1 MAFVNSSGYAGL
13 TDTPLARV
21 GYAKTFVRRFFC
33 NGMIPDITYS
43 DYDTELVQC
52 NQIVQFTKQPI
63 VRWKPYQKNQ
73 DLIPQEVDLDNFCF
87 ELCEADY
94 VSIKIDTMDEKYL
107 CERFKEWEASVM
119 LSVQQDKEQR
129 LNRYVLGRLP
139 LEVAPQNTGLTAG
152 YDTQVSLGSS
162 GSPVTLTPN
171 TFVQQISYHQL
182 VLTEACAWEDGKMAL
197 VVPPAFYNLLLN
209 GPLSNALT
217 MGNCVNCS
225 SQITGKAPGQV
236 MGFDVYKSTYA
247 PKIVGGSASWI
258 LAGRKDATMFAED
271 IITSRI
277 IQSTKGFWKEY
288 QMLMVYGEK
297 TIQPQAWTAGA
308 YIAQQTN

>member
-1 MAFVNSSGYAGL
+1 MAFVNSSGFAGL

-21 GYAKTFVRRFFC
+21 GYAKKFVRRFFC

-43 DYDTELVQC
+43 DYDAELVQC

-139 LEVAPQNTGLTAG
+139 LQPLESVEDIA
-152 YDTQVSLGSS
+152 LGR
-162 GSPVTLTPN
+162 
-171 TFVQQISYHQL
+171 
-182 VLTEACAWEDGKMAL
+182 
-197 VVPPAFYNLLLN
+197 LLLAS
-209 GPLSNALT
+209 GRSAEAARIAAEGVEVIAPLRGINASEIPLRLLLVEALRAAGEAERAAT
-217 MGNCVNCS
+217 EQQQL
-225 SQITGKAPGQV
+225 SQLIALRAQEIPDPALRDQYLARVELRSGAAPL
-236 MGFDVYKSTYA
+236 F
-247 PKIVGGSASWI
+247 
-258 LAGRKDATMFAED
+258 
-271 IITSRI
+271 
-277 IQSTKGFWKEY
+277 
-288 QMLMVYGEK
+288 
-297 TIQPQAWTAGA
+297 
-308 YIAQQTN
+308 

>member
-1 MAFVNSSGYAGL
+1 
-13 TDTPLARV
+13 
-21 GYAKTFVRRFFC
+21 
-33 NGMIPDITYS
+33 MIPDITYS
-43 DYDTELVQC
+43 DYDAELVQC

-139 LEVAPQNTGLTAG
+139 LEVAPQSTGLTAG

-182 VLTEACAWEDGKMAL
+182 VLTEACA
-197 VVPPAFYNLLLN
+197 
-209 GPLSNALT
+209 
-217 MGNCVNCS
+217 
-225 SQITGKAPGQV
+225 
-236 MGFDVYKSTYA
+236 
-247 PKIVGGSASWI
+247 
-258 LAGRKDATMFAED
+258 
-271 IITSRI
+271 
-277 IQSTKGFWKEY
+277 
-288 QMLMVYGEK
+288 
-297 TIQPQAWTAGA
+297 
-308 YIAQQTN
+308 

>member
-1 MAFVNSSGYAGL
+1 M
-13 TDTPLARV
+13 
-21 GYAKTFVRRFFC
+21 
-33 NGMIPDITYS
+33 
-43 DYDTELVQC
+43 
-52 NQIVQFTKQPI
+52 
-63 VRWKPYQKNQ
+63 
-73 DLIPQEVDLDNFCF
+73 
-87 ELCEADY
+87 
-94 VSIKIDTMDEKYL
+94 
-107 CERFKEWEASVM
+107 
-119 LSVQQDKEQR
+119 
-129 LNRYVLGRLP
+129 LGRLP
-139 LEVAPQNTGLTAG
+139 LEVAPAEYRSAG

-247 PKIVGGSASWI
+247 PRLWRFGIVD
-258 LAGRKDATMFAED
+258 LAGWKDATMFAED

-277 IQSTKGFWKEY
+277 IQSPKASGRNTRC
-288 QMLMVYGEK
+288 
-297 TIQPQAWTAGA
+297 
-308 YIAQQTN
+308 

>member
-1 MAFVNSSGYAGL
+1 M
-13 TDTPLARV
+13 
-21 GYAKTFVRRFFC
+21 
-33 NGMIPDITYS
+33 
-43 DYDTELVQC
+43 
-52 NQIVQFTKQPI
+52 
-63 VRWKPYQKNQ
+63 
-73 DLIPQEVDLDNFCF
+73 
-87 ELCEADY
+87 
-94 VSIKIDTMDEKYL
+94 SIKIDTMDEKYL
-107 CERFKEWEASVM
+107 CERFKEWEVSVM

-129 LNRYVLGRLP
+129 LNRYVLGRCRSRLP
-139 LEVAPQNTGLTAG
+139 AEYRSHRWLRYAGVARQPAAC
-152 YDTQVSLGSS
+152 DV
-162 GSPVTLTPN
+162 TPN

-182 VLTEACAWEDGKMAL
+182 VLTKACAWEDGKMAL

-217 MGNCVNCS
+217 MGNYVNCS

-277 IQSTKGFWKEY
+277 VQSPIGFWKN
-288 QMLMVYGEK
+288 
-297 TIQPQAWTAGA
+297 TRC
-308 YIAQQTN
+308 